1 MQAQIVAPP
10 DLQCKDKFLVQS
22 VVVGD
27 GLSAKD
33 ITPQM
38 VMVVLECSSFHGVHG
53 FWFPDESYG
62 LVFVAQF
69 MKEEGN
75 VVEEVRM
82 RVAYV
87 MPHES
92 SSEIAEESDGPQR
105 ILVPMQPTGD
115 NGRSA
120 SELSTGSVSL
130 RLAELGTV
138 SLLNVSYAMF
148 LR

>member
-1 MQAQIVAPP
+1 
-10 DLQCKDKFLVQS
+10 
-22 VVVGD
+22 
-27 GLSAKD
+27 
-33 ITPQM
+33 
-38 VMVVLECSSFHGVHG
+38 
-53 FWFPDESYG
+53 
-62 LVFVAQF
+62 

-138 SLLNVSYAMF
+138 SLLNVSYAMV